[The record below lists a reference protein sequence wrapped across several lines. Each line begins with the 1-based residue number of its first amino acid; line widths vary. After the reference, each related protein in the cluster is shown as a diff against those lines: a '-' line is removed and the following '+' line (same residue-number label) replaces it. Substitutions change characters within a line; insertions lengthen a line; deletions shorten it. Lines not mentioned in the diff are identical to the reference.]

1 MTGATLAEVFGPGA
15 AVFSVLLIL
24 TGIAKLRRPGDTS
37 RALAALGF
45 PNHRSTGFM
54 IGLVEIG
61 VGGAA
66 LMTGSRV
73 ALFGQGVLY
82 ASFAVWIGVALAR
95 DLPIASC
102 GCLGTD
108 DTPPYWG
115 HLTLDIAAVVLSV
128 AAAFTVSS
136 PLFAGTTIE
145 LVGTTL
151 LVGVGSFLAW
161 LVIGPGARLRGT
173 YTA

>member
-1 MTGATLAEVFGPGA
+1 
-15 AVFSVLLIL
+15 
-24 TGIAKLRRPGDTS
+24 
-37 RALAALGF
+37 
-45 PNHRSTGFM
+45 
-54 IGLVEIG
+54 
-61 VGGAA
+61 
-66 LMTGSRV
+66 MTGSRV